1 MYLSIDRLRQ
11 RLRFQY
17 EKLGTWDKVAV
28 AFGVSKGVVYRT
40 ATSDYE
46 PKASTIRNKLG
57 LAPIC
62 QNCGELVDIP

>member
-1 MYLSIDRLRQ
+1 MYLSTERLRE

-17 EKLGTWDKVAV
+17 SNLGTWDKVAV
-28 AFGVSKGVVYRT
+28 AFGVSKGVVYRM

-46 PKASTIRNKLG
+46 PKDNGIRAKLG

-62 QNCGELVDIP
+62 QKCGELVDIG